1 MNFYNNLRRLVIC
14 ANRRDRLEERRSLIN
29 SRNLAFFAD
38 AGFLVKR
45 DTLSETE
52 LQGNK
57 RRRLCN
63 LTSNTLAPNPV
74 EEKYFLNYLEGK
86 TAPIISPA
94 ATEFHLLSFNARHPN
109 EKLLPLSSH
118 EQLNSSFLIGWKH
131 SPTWLPKD
139 RVMGIKFRDQR
150 FPHGIR

>member
-1 MNFYNNLRRLVIC
+1 MREIHYQRQNCR
-14 ANRRDRLEERRSLIN
+14 
-29 SRNLAFFAD
+29 
-38 AGFLVKR
+38 
-45 DTLSETE
+45 
-52 LQGNK
+52 GNK

-74 EEKYFLNYLEGK
+74 EKKYFLNYLERK
-86 TAPIISPA
+86 TTPIIPPA
-94 ATEFHLLSFNARHPN
+94 ATEFHLLGFNARHPN
-109 EKLLPLSSH
+109 EKLLHLSSL

-150 FPHGIR
+150 FPHNICLNKNVVTVYLPRFSASA